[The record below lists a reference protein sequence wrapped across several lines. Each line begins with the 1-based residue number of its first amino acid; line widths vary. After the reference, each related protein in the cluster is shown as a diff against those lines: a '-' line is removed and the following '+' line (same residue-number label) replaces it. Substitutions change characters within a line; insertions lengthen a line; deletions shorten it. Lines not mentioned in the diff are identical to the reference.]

1 MTETTTEPRRLAPGY
16 ADIHAAIKVGHDL
29 EVAFGNGDVIR
40 ISPATLGVS
49 GTFEVIANDELGS
62 AGVRLDT
69 SAGVRDISW
78 LQLRVATDPGF
89 ARHMREEDTNEARR
103 VAHRLKALREDRG
116 LSQRDV
122 AALADMTS
130 PQLSKIESGAF
141 DLRVSTVQALLR
153 AMGATL
159 ADISLPGTPEVSQ
172 RAMRKRADEAGI
184 GRELIDRFV
193 HAASRIQ
200 VPQLIERGFGWTTD
214 ALAAGHKPPAPLAAT
229 VQFKTATH
237 AKAPEGSPLLTLSG
251 VVADVVLNHTQ
262 LAATPPQLPAAAEL
276 RAQLVD
282 DDGRVTLH
290 SMIEWLWD
298 HGIPVIPLHGKGGF
312 CAAVLAANEAPV
324 VIIKEVRDHMA
335 YWMFDV
341 AHEVGHIALGHIGGR
356 GLVDVDD
363 PTPGDRET
371 QDGQERAA
379 NDYALELTLGRPDD
393 LIRRVDV
400 ESQGSYLRF
409 KGAVAT
415 VARQANVNA
424 GLLGVVAAKVLTHVG
439 EGKDRWG
446 SANNLSL
453 ADGSPRPVAQAALER
468 RITASIEPE
477 VDAVLL
483 RAAVLSD

>member
-1 MTETTTEPRRLAPGY
+1 VTEATVESARLAPGY
-16 ADIHAAIKVGHDL
+16 GDIHAAQNVGDDL
-29 EVAFGNGDVIR
+29 EVTFENGDVIR
-40 ISPATLGVS
+40 ISPSTLGVS
-49 GTFEVIANDELGS
+49 GTFEVVEAGDLGS
-62 AGVRLDT
+62 AGVRLTT

-89 ARHMREEDTNEARR
+89 ARQMREEDTNEARR

-172 RAMRKRADEAGI
+172 KAMRKRADDAGV
-184 GRELIDRFV
+184 GRDLVDRFV

-214 ALAAGHKPPAPLAAT
+214 ALAAGQKPPAPLAAA

-237 AKAPEGSPLLTLSG
+237 AGAPQDSPLLTLSG
-251 VVADVVLNHTQ
+251 VVADVVRIHTQ
-262 LAATPPQLPAAAEL
+262 LVAAPSRLPAAAEL
-276 RAQLVD
+276 RARLLD
-282 DDGRVTLH
+282 EDGRVTLL
-290 SMIEWLWD
+290 SMIEWMWD
-298 HGIPVIPLHGKGGF
+298 HGIPVIPLYGKGGF
-312 CAAVLAANEAPV
+312 CAAVLATDEGPV
-324 VIIKEVRDHMA
+324 VIIKEIRDHMA

-341 AHEVGHIALGHIGGR
+341 AHEIGHIALGHVDDY
-356 GLVDVDD
+356 GLVDVDS
-363 PTPGDRET
+363 PTPGDQET
-371 QDGQERAA
+371 QDAQEKAA
-379 NDYALELTLGRPDD
+379 NAYALELLLGRPDE
-393 LIRRVDV
+393 LIRRVDI

-415 VARQANVNA
+415 VARQENVNA

-453 ADGSPRPVAQAALER
+453 ADGPPRPVAQAALER
-468 RITASIEPE
+468 RLIAGIEPE
-477 VDAVLL
+477 LDAILF